1 MREAGNATG
10 VGATSGYL
18 FALGASASYG
28 LAQVLT
34 RYGVSE
40 FAPPLV
46 GASISLLVGAMGL
59 GLLSARELRGQLTGA
74 GGRRGLLLFSLAG
87 VTASAGVVMNYV
99 ALSYAPVVI
108 VSPVLGVN
116 PLVTLLFAGIFLRS
130 LERITPRLVFGSAL
144 VVLGVLCITMATALD
159 L

>member
-1 MREAGNATG
+1 MRDSGNATG
-10 VGATSGYL
+10 VGATYGYL

-34 RYGVSE
+34 RYGVSQ
-40 FAPPLV
+40 FASPLV
-46 GASISLLVGAMGL
+46 GASISLLVGAIGL
-59 GLLSARELRGQLTGA
+59 GLLSARELLPQLTGA

-87 VTASAGVVMNYV
+87 VTAAGGVVMNYI

-116 PLVTLLFAGIFLRS
+116 PLVTLFFAAIFLRS
-130 LERITPRLVFGSAL
+130 LERITPRLVFGSVL
-144 VVLGVLCITMATALD
+144 VVLGVLCITLATALE